1 MGIDIPAAAVASIL
15 SEQKAWKADRIK
27 RSSATSLHKRCVF
40 VVLFVNEMEYTTW
53 YKMLGYNHNINNIWY
68 NHNINNI

>member
-40 VVLFVNEMEYTTW
+40 VVLFVYEMEYIHYMVKNIRVQPQ
-53 YKMLGYNHNINNIWY
+53 YK
-68 NHNINNI
+68 